1 MDDPTNYAI
10 FRDCEISARVIP
22 GHRQLCR
29 MGLDQP
35 QADRLGSFLTVG
47 RIDGDALPLRQTH
60 DPGTLQRRGVYEDI
74 FAAVIQA
81 DEAEALGGVVPLYR
95 ARLLDRRSIG

>member
-1 MDDPTNYAI
+1 METPTNYAI
-10 FRDCEISARVIP
+10 FRDGEIVARVIP

-35 QADRLGSFLTVG
+35 QADRLGSFLTIG
-47 RIDGDALPLRQTH
+47 HIDGDALAFRQAH
-60 DPGTLQRRGVYEDI
+60 NAGTLQCRGVHEDI
-74 FAAVIQA
+74 FAAVIRA

-95 ARLLDRRSIG
+95 ARLLNRGSVG